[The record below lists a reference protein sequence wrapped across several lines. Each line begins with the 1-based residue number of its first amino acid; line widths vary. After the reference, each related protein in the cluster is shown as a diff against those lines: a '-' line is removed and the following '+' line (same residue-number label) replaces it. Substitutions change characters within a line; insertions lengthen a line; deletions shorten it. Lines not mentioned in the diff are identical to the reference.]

1 MRMLAVAVPS
11 VPPFVDE
18 TLPVMLVSGPDAVP
32 VTFTVIVHEPLTGIV
47 PLASTTEAVPAVAV
61 VVPPQVLTN
70 PLGVATSKPAGKIS
84 VIAAPVK
91 STALGFLS
99 VRVREVTPP
108 TGSTGTPNALL
119 TVGGTATKVVA
130 VAGVPVSVT
139 PAVFDAVGA
148 EVVLTA
154 GPAAIPLT
162 VAEIM
167 QILPAARVNAGTVIV
182 VVVLVA
188 LQLLVTNPK
197 IARLAG
203 KVSVNWTLVSGVAL
217 MLLTTMAN
225 VVVAPSGKLAWAND
239 LATVGGNSIFC
250 ALAKVPSMAN
260 ASGARVNN
268 FV

>member
-61 VVPPQVLTN
+61 VVPAQLLSN
-70 PLGVATSKPAGKIS
+70 PFGVATSIPAGKLS
-84 VIAAPVK
+84 VTAAPVK
-91 STALGFLS
+91 ATALEL
-99 VRVREVTPP
+99 VRVRVSVVTPP
-108 TGSTGTPNALL
+108 TGRTGTPNALL

-130 VAGVPVSVT
+130 VAAMPVSVT

-162 VAEIM
+162 VAEITHE
-167 QILPAARVNAGTVIV
+167 LGSAPPRVNAATVIV
-182 VVVLVA
+182 VAVLVTAPAIQVLVA
-188 LQLLVTNPK
+188 VPTIVRP
-197 IARLAG
+197 AG
-203 KVSVNWTLVSGVAL
+203 MVSVNCTLVS
-217 MLLTTMAN
+217 
-225 VVVAPSGKLAWAND
+225 
-239 LATVGGNSIFC
+239 
-250 ALAKVPSMAN
+250 
-260 ASGARVNN
+260 
-268 FV
+268 